1 MVNIYLVFSLKKF
14 FKRKYTN
21 KAQNYP
27 PRMLNCFKARLFE
40 RK

>member
-27 PRMLNCFKARLFE
+27 PPNVKLF
-40 RK
+40 